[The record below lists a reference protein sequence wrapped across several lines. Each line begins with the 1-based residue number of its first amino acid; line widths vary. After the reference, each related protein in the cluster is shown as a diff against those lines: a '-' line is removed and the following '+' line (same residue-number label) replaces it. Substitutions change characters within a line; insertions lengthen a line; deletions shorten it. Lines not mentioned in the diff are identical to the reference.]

1 MYIKG
6 GQIIDPVEEK
16 IYRAD
21 LEIEDGRIRKILK
34 EGGQAPKEAEVLE
47 VSGLMIAPGLV
58 DTHVHFRDPGFTYKE
73 DILTG
78 ARAAAAGGFTQVV
91 LMANTKPCVDSKE
104 TLSYVLARGKET
116 GIRISSCATVT
127 KGMQGKELVD
137 MESLKEAAGFTDDG
151 KPLLSEELVEEAQEL
166 VEEEK
171 EN

>member
-1 MYIKG
+1 MMYLKG
-6 GQIIDPVEEK
+6 GQIIDPVEEE

-91 LMANTKPCVDSKE
+91 LMANTKPCVDRHQNSFLCNGYSGNE
-104 TLSYVLARGKET
+104 RPGTDRYGGAGK
-116 GIRISSCATVT
+116 GRSRWLY
-127 KGMQGKELVD
+127 G
-137 MESLKEAAGFTDDG
+137 
-151 KPLLSEELVEEAQEL
+151 
-166 VEEEK
+166 
-171 EN
+171 

>member
-1 MYIKG
+1 MMYLKG
-6 GQIIDPVEEK
+6 GQIIDPVEEE

-47 VSGLMIAPGLV
+47 VPGLMIAPGLV

-91 LMANTKPCVDSKE
+91 LMANTKPCVDRKE
-104 TLSYVLARGKET
+104 TPFLCAGEGEADRHQNSFLCNGYSGNERPGTDRYGGAGK
-116 GIRISSCATVT
+116 GRSRWLY
-127 KGMQGKELVD
+127 G
-137 MESLKEAAGFTDDG
+137 
-151 KPLLSEELVEEAQEL
+151 
-166 VEEEK
+166 
-171 EN
+171 